1 MIVAI
6 IEIALYLQEGEKMQ
20 YDYLII
26 GTGLYGAVVA
36 QNAIKQ
42 GKKVLMIEKRDHVY
56 VQ

>member
-1 MIVAI
+1 
-6 IEIALYLQEGEKMQ
+6 MQ